1 MASEQPQSVA
11 EPSSQGPGPRVKLRK
26 QTRSC
31 DLCRQRKSR
40 CDGPDMPNGCC
51 SNCLAF
57 GSECT
62 YAEPSQK
69 RGPKNTKNITIEKLK
84 KENASLKAQLRS
96 ISVCSLC
103 TQPLQPRPLEDRPSG
118 TQDVSVFPYD
128 SPQRDNTPSE
138 LSDEQDLTGEE
149 MAARFNLLSM
159 DSLKTKYFGSAS
171 GYALA
176 DNAITIKEKYIG
188 RPSTHWRRPVF
199 WDVLPWEKE
208 SYDSDRPS
216 YVYPSADL
224 ITCLLDLYFTN
235 VHPTLPILHRPSF
248 ERSVAEGLHLVDMEF
263 GGLFLAVLA
272 IASWYSDDPRV
283 FVDSDTS
290 LSSGWKFAKQVRIRR
305 YWFEPTIHEVQMY
318 GLMTLFVIGT
328 SVPQVAWLYL
338 GVGIRCLFQ
347 RGVHRRRPEGQPSG
361 AEKELWK
368 RAFWS
373 FIALERMVCL
383 FTGRPMSL
391 HAEDYDVEM
400 PLEVDDEYWSRG
412 FVQPLGKL
420 SQLSYFVCRS
430 RLCEIIEDVF
440 RRVYGSTKAKL
451 RLSRDGPEWE
461 QRAVADLD
469 SSMNDYSDSIP
480 PHLRWDPENPPD
492 GAFFDQSAE
501 LHITYNYVLIV
512 IHRQYI
518 HKVAVSLSICAS
530 AARTIIHTADI
541 WLRKRQRVPLPTL
554 TNAVFVSG
562 LILVLYTLK
571 TKRAGLSHDKNK
583 DLVQV
588 ATAMDFLKF
597 GESRFQPVGRLWE
610 ILGEIWSF
618 DGPFPKHPMN
628 ETDSA
633 AREETSAIT
642 DAPGP
647 PLTELYPQF
656 EQSLEFWNTTL
667 SSLLLADQPVVPASE
682 MSFDELLSAGDTVDA
697 MDTALDDELF
707 SMWMT
712 MPKNIQQWDT
722 YIQQRQTDGAWS
734 DNFGG

>member
-1 MASEQPQSVA
+1 MASEQPQAVA
-11 EPSSQGPGPRVKLRK
+11 EPSSQGPGPRVKLRR

-31 DLCRQRKSR
+31 DFCRQRKS
-40 CDGPDMPNGCC
+40 DGPDMPNGCC

-57 GSECT
+57 GSACA

-69 RGPKNTKNITIEKLK
+69 RGPTNTKNITIEKLK

-103 TQPLQPRPLEDRPSG
+103 TQPLQPRPLEDGPSG
-118 TQDVSVFPYD
+118 TQAVSVFPYD
-128 SPQRDNTPSE
+128 SPQRDSTPSDSRE

-159 DSLKTKYFGSAS
+159 DSLKTRYFGWAS

-176 DNAITIKEKYIG
+176 DNAITTKEKYIG

-224 ITCLLDLYFTN
+224 IACLLDLYFTN

-248 ERSVAEGLHLVDMEF
+248 ERSVAESLHLVDMEF
-263 GGLFLAVLA
+263 G
-272 IASWYSDDPRV
+272 SYSDDPRV
-283 FVDSDTS
+283 FVDGDAS
-290 LSSGWKFAKQVRIRR
+290 LSSGWKSAKQVRIRR

-361 AEKELWK
+361 GGGG
-368 RAFWS
+368 
-373 FIALERMVCL
+373 ERSC
-383 FTGRPMSL
+383 GSE
-391 HAEDYDVEM
+391 HSGIYDVEL
-400 PLEVDDEYWSRG
+400 PLQVDDEYWSRG
-412 FVQPLGKL
+412 FVQPLGKP

-451 RLSRDGPEWE
+451 RLGRDSPEWE

-469 SSMNDYSDSIP
+469 SSMNEYSDSIP

-492 GAFFDQSAE
+492 GAFFDQTAE

-588 ATAMDFLKF
+588 ATAMEFLKF

-610 ILGEIWSF
+610 LLGEIWSF
-618 DGPFPKHPMN
+618 NGPLPKHPMN

-633 AREETSAIT
+633 AREETSAVT

-647 PLTELYPQF
+647 PQTELYPQF
-656 EQSLEFWNTTL
+656 EQSLEFWNSTL
-667 SSLLLADQPVVPASE
+667 SLLLADQPVVPASE
-682 MSFDELLSAGDTVDA
+682 MSFDELLSAGDTVDPI
-697 MDTALDDELF
+697 DTALDDELF

-712 MPKNIQQWDT
+712 MPNNIQQWDT
-722 YIQQRQTDGAWS
+722 YVQQRRTDGGWS
-734 DNFGG
+734 NNFGGQW

>member
-1 MASEQPQSVA
+1 MASEQPQVVA
-11 EPSSQGPGPRVKLRK
+11 EPSSQGPGPRVKLRR

-31 DLCRQRKSR
+31 DLCRQRKS
-40 CDGPDMPNGCC
+40 DGPDMPNGCC

-57 GSECT
+57 GSACT

-96 ISVCSLC
+96 IS
-103 TQPLQPRPLEDRPSG
+103 PLQPRPLEDRPSG

-128 SPQRDNTPSE
+128 SSQRDYTPSDSSE

-199 WDVLPWEKE
+199 WDVLP
-208 SYDSDRPS
+208 
-216 YVYPSADL
+216 VYPSADL

-263 GGLFLAVLA
+263 G
-272 IASWYSDDPRV
+272 SYSDDPRV
-283 FVDSDTS
+283 FVDGDAS

-368 RAFWS
+368 RAF
-373 FIALERMVCL
+373 C
-383 FTGRPMSL
+383 
-391 HAEDYDVEM
+391 YDVEM

-412 FVQPLGKL
+412 FVQPLGKP

-451 RLSRDGPEWE
+451 RLSRDDPEWE

-469 SSMNDYSDSIP
+469 SSMNDYSDSIA

-633 AREETSAIT
+633 AREETSAVT

-656 EQSLEFWNTTL
+656 EQSLEFWNNTL
-667 SSLLLADQPVVPASE
+667 SSLLLADQPVVPASA

-712 MPKNIQQWDT
+712 IPKNIQQWDT
-722 YIQQRQTDGAWS
+722 YIQQRQTDGGWS

>member
-1 MASEQPQSVA
+1 MASEQPQAVA
-11 EPSSQGPGPRVKLRK
+11 EPNSQGPGPRVKLRR

-31 DLCRQRKSR
+31 DFCRQRKS
-40 CDGPDMPNGCC
+40 DGPDMPNGCC

-57 GSECT
+57 GSACT

-84 KENASLKAQLRS
+84 KENVSLKAQLRS

-103 TQPLQPRPLEDRPSG
+103 TQSLQLRPLEDRPSG

-128 SPQRDNTPSE
+128 SPQRDNTPSDSSE

-199 WDVLPWEKE
+199 WDVLP
-208 SYDSDRPS
+208 RR
-216 YVYPSADL
+216 
-224 ITCLLDLYFTN
+224 LDNLSSWPYFTN

-248 ERSVAEGLHLVDMEF
+248 ERSVAEGLHLVNMEF
-263 GGLFLAVLA
+263 GSVCLPAIILASRSLLRRGLLLA
-272 IASWYSDDPRV
+272 YSDDPRV
-283 FVDSDTS
+283 FVDSDVS

-412 FVQPLGKL
+412 FVQPLGKP

-480 PHLRWDPENPPD
+480 LHLRWDPEDPPD

-656 EQSLEFWNTTL
+656 EQSLEFWNSTL

-722 YIQQRQTDGAWS
+722 YIQHRQTDGGWS